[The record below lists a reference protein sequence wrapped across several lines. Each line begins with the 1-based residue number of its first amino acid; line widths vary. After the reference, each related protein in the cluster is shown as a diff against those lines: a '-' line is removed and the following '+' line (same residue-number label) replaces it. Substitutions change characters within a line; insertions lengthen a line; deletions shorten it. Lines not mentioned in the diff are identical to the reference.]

1 MWQLIVINILIT
13 VLLVGGLLAGF
24 FYGIMRPYVD
34 KKMAELMAAA
44 DSVEGKVQRGA
55 KAGVA
60 EAFKELPETTLKG
73 STRQMAKLG
82 SELFENGLSAFLG
95 SADDLRRRSNG
106 RRD

>member
-1 MWQLIVINILIT
+1 MWQMILVNTVIT

-24 FYGIMRPYVD
+24 FYGILRPYLD
-34 KKMAELMAAA
+34 KKIAELVAAA
-44 DSVEGKVQRGA
+44 DTLEGKVQRGA
-55 KAGVA
+55 KAGIA

-95 SADDLRRRSNG
+95 SAEDLRRRTNG